1 MVFDTF
7 FKGLSNAKLIAFI
20 GVASLLCI
28 AGSFGGGYLVGSRNE
43 ARIQTR
49 EVLKTVY
56 VPVKEIQEVQ
66 VRNVERERV
75 LEAQLAS
82 TRLANREIRA
92 QLDLVAADNRH
103 LDARVVSLLN
113 EAIAPTD
120 PSTDP
125 TGVPAGSTTTV
136 TDLTDWAFDAT
147 VQYNDT
153 SARYNALIDWVEEEL
168 IEPQRTEQ

>member
-1 MVFDTF
+1 VVFDSF
-7 FKGLSNAKLIAFI
+7 FKGLSNARLTAFI
-20 GVASLLCI
+20 GIAAALCI

-66 VRNVERERV
+66 VRNVERERELQAEV
-75 LEAQLAS
+75 VRNQQLVS
-82 TRLANREIRA
+82 TLRNDLRELA
-92 QLDLVAADNRH
+92 VDNRT

-120 PSTDP
+120 LTTDP
-125 TGVPAGSTTTV
+125 TGVPVDPSTTITQYSNWGLDV
-136 TDLTDWAFDAT
+136 IE
-147 VQYNDT
+147 QYNDT
-153 SARYNALIDWVEEEL
+153 SVRYNALIDWVEEEL
-168 IEPQRTEQ
+168 IEPQQ